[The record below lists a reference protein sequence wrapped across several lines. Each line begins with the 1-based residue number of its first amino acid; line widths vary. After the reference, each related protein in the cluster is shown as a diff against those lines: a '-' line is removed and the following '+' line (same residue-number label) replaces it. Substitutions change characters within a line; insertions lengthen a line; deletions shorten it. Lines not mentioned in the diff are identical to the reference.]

1 MSVVFSIRNK
11 KSMFGYQKV
20 MPAKDVLNLV
30 EGVLTYSFEEA
41 MLSRSLKDFPA
52 MLCIRYGKSCLPI
65 ILRYLDQ
72 EHAYQ
77 FILAD
82 FATLEDWRL
91 ILEWLSALARQL
103 GNEIHDSLGTSY
115 DADSIFSFDY
125 ETYLLKNLQN
135 LEKDPD
141 LHQYQLQGFAHPVI
155 LDRELLRQILD
166 SPQSLEEFS
175 QVVKKVQ
182 YSSAFFSQVR
192 FYRQNETGGIIG
204 SYSLTEDTDTVL
216 PRVPFVPAEFVEKV
230 NMDEVIDWKVN
241 LVEIIGNPDMPES
254 YKPVAAV
261 NLEALLDALDA
272 SEFELLDANQ
282 IEIKKLSKERLL
294 QLAQLE

>member
-1 MSVVFSIRNK
+1 M
-11 KSMFGYQKV
+11 
-20 MPAKDVLNLV
+20 
-30 EGVLTYSFEEA
+30 
-41 MLSRSLKDFPA
+41 
-52 MLCIRYGKSCLPI
+52 
-65 ILRYLDQ
+65 
-72 EHAYQ
+72 
-77 FILAD
+77 
-82 FATLEDWRL
+82 
-91 ILEWLSALARQL
+91 
-103 GNEIHDSLGTSY
+103 
-115 DADSIFSFDY
+115 
-125 ETYLLKNLQN
+125 
-135 LEKDPD
+135 
-141 LHQYQLQGFAHPVI
+141 
-155 LDRELLRQILD
+155 
-166 SPQSLEEFS
+166 
-175 QVVKKVQ
+175 VKKVQ

-241 LVEIIGNPDMPES
+241 LVEITGNLDMPES

-261 NLEALLDALDA
+261 NLEALLDALDS